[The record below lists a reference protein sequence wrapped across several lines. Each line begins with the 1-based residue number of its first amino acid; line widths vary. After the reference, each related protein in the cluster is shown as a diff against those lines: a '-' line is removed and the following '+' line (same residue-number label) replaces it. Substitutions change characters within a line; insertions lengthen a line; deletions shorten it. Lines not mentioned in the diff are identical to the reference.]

1 MSRLDDTLSETHLRE
16 ILYTMGIDDK
26 EVLKNTPK
34 RWIKALRAQL
44 GEEEPPFEF
53 TTFES
58 TADDMVIVQ
67 DIEFASMCAHHLLP
81 FIGHAHVAYIPQG
94 RVVGLSKIA
103 RCVRQQSL
111 GLWMQEELTQSIAD
125 QFVENLEPKGVAV
138 VMKAEH
144 TCMSV
149 RGVRAVGSKTT
160 TSCMKGVFLDNQ
172 NNARAEFLSLIGR

>member
-1 MSRLDDTLSETHLRE
+1 MSFDESCETHLRE

-26 EVLKNTPK
+26 EVLRNTPT

-58 TADDMVIVQ
+58 DVDDMVIVQ

-81 FIGHAHVAYIPQG
+81 FTGLAHVAYIPQG

-111 GLWMQEELTQSIAD
+111 GLWMQEELTQAIAE
-125 QFVENLEPKGVAV
+125 QFVSNLAPLGIAV

-149 RGVRAVGSKTT
+149 RGIKAVGSKTT
-160 TSCMKGVFLDNQ
+160 TSCMRGVFLDNT